1 MPRWVV
7 TCPKCRSE
15 FTHTLVRDL
24 TQGSLTR
31 DVFASP
37 PKPPI
42 PDGGS
47 RLDCPNCGG
56 NQAYQISDLRYRA
69 V

>member
-7 TCPKCRSE
+7 TCPNCRSE

-24 TQGSLTR
+24 TQGALTR

-42 PDGGS
+42 PEGGS

-56 NQAYQISDLRYRA
+56 SQAYQISDLRYRA